1 MDEVR
6 DSIGVGNGGLGL
18 ALLGGGLGGILGSV
32 VGGRVLRPGLILK
45 VLRWSMTGLAITL
58 PIIAFVPNAAS
69 LLVLLTMLGFCD
81 VLDVEF
87 GIRHRNPDR
96 LGHVGARHSAQ
107 GPSRHRGADPPDRL
121 CPLRVG
127 T

>member
-45 VLRWSMTGLAITL
+45 VLRWSMTGLAVTL

-81 VLDVEF
+81 VL
-87 GIRHRNPDR
+87 
-96 LGHVGARHSAQ
+96 
-107 GPSRHRGADPPDRL
+107 ADASMN
-121 CPLRVG
+121 
-127 T
+127 

>member
-45 VLRWSMTGLAITL
+45 VLRWSMTRSPRKR
-58 PIIAFVPNAAS
+58 PISIAAENTTGPAPFKRPASSQSRSAVALHSFGVTSNAAAAS
-69 LLVLLTMLGFCD
+69 AKKTMT
-81 VLDVEF
+81 
-87 GIRHRNPDR
+87 NT
-96 LGHVGARHSAQ
+96 ARE
-107 GPSRHRGADPPDRL
+107 SR
-121 CPLRVG
+121 
-127 T
+127 TE